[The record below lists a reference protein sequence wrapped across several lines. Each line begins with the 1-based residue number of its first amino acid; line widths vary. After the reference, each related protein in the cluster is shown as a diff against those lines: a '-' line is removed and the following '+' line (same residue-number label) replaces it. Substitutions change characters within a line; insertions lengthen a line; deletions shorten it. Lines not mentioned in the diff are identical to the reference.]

1 VGAAEKLEQWQ
12 KAVDAAHRANQLPP
26 YHTRELAA
34 WNSAAA
40 AFEKL
45 GVNRHELLYAKT
57 ATAQQGDEQH
67 RREQPRQAGGR
78 VSYEPAHDVVPD
90 DTDTLATGAGAISDQ
105 GPPAQALR
113 NVATRTLYHARA
125 HWLPARAQSAS
136 KAWEA
141 KRLSG
146 SYKQKPVYQHFFNQD
161 ESVRQLTLSARNARS
176 GL

>member
-1 VGAAEKLEQWQ
+1 VEAAEKLEQWQ

-45 GVNRHELLYAKT
+45 GVNLHELLYART

-90 DTDTLATGAGAISDQ
+90 DTDTLATGAGAISEQ
-105 GPPAQALR
+105 GLPAQALR

-146 SYKQKPVYQHFFNQD
+146 SYKQKPP
-161 ESVRQLTLSARNARS
+161 A
-176 GL
+176 